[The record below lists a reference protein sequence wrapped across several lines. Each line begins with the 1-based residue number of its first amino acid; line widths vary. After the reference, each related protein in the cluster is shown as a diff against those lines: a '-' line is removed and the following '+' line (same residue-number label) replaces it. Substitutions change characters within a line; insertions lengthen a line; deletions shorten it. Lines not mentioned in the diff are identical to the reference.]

1 MRRTVFLLS
10 VIAVMVLLAGGVAL
24 AASQLDQ
31 EQTNASTSIGMDAN
45 YPMAQTFT
53 AGVSGSLD
61 KVSVH
66 AYRAGT
72 LEAGGMLVSIQTL
85 DESGL
90 PSGTVLG
97 SGSAPI
103 TDFGT
108 TSPGNWVD
116 IGLTQPATVSAGK
129 KYALVTS
136 TASASPTGASFYG
149 WGVAFNDPYSG
160 GDAYDRNSGQ
170 WAVRT
175 DAGVP
180 MDFAFKT
187 FVVPDTRAPKIGP
200 VKPANGKTGVGRDT
214 SVTVAFSEKMDATT
228 IKSSTFKLLKVNA
241 DGSTTRVKNVVVTLD
256 PNGLNAEFDPYGT
269 SYRSL
274 QANTRYKA
282 VVTTGA
288 RDLARNALDQNPRKR
303 GNQQKVW
310 TFTTER

>member
-1 MRRTVFLLS
+1 MRQTVFLLS
-10 VIAVMVLLAGGVAL
+10 VMATMILLAGGVAV

-31 EQTNASTSIGMDAN
+31 QQTNAPASIGMDAN

-72 LEAGGMLVSIQTL
+72 LEAGAMLVSIQTL

-108 TSPGNWVD
+108 TSPANWVD
-116 IGLTQPATVSAGK
+116 ISLTQAVPVSAGK
-129 KYALVTS
+129 EYALVTS
-136 TASASPTGASFYG
+136 TASVSQTGASFYG
-149 WGVAFNDPYSG
+149 LGVAFNDPYSG

-187 FVVPDTRAPKIGP
+187 FVVPDTRAPKVGS
-200 VKPANGKTGVGRDT
+200 VMPANGKTRVGRAT
-214 SVTVAFSEKMDATT
+214 SMTATFSEKMDATT

-241 DGSTTRVKNVVVTLD
+241 DGRATRIKNMVVTLD
-256 PNGLNAEFDPYGT
+256 PSGVNVELDPYGT
-269 SYRSL
+269 SSRSL
-274 QANTRYKA
+274 QANTRYRA
-282 VVTTGA
+282 VVTTET
-288 RDLARNALDQNPRKR
+288 RDLAGNTLDQNPRKR
-303 GNQQKVW
+303 GNQPKAW
-310 TFTTER
+310 TFTTG